1 MTRVFRHNKIK
12 FLLMTSGILVG
23 GGRGKGRCR
32 QSDPVVSSVVDG
44 VESLEKDLAKDELKS
59 RNFNALNN

>member
-1 MTRVFRHNKIK
+1 MTRVFRHNKIN

-32 QSDPVVSSVVDG
+32 QSDPLVCSVVDR
-44 VESLEKDLAKDELKS
+44 VESLEKGLAKEEVIS
-59 RNFNALNN
+59 RF